1 MVSYGVCISSRSSIL
16 TTFYLIRHGV
26 IVGLEQGRLHGVSE
40 SDLSERGYRMAELTA
55 EAIRGIQLER
65 IYSSPLR
72 RTLQT
77 AEALARVSGTA
88 ITVCAGLIEMDFGW
102 FEGTRDHFRALREKP
117 LLRCL
122 YRRARRASMALTGES
137 MTRFERRVAET
148 WQSLRKAHP
157 NGNIALVSHYGV
169 IQQILLQSF
178 GQGEQKPPYSYRI
191 LPASI
196 TELRCE
202 KDRLEL
208 VRLSDVSHLQELE
221 QAHH

>member
-1 MVSYGVCISSRSSIL
+1 M

-26 IVGLEQGRLHGVSE
+26 TVGLEQGRLHGVSE
-40 SDLSERGYRMAELTA
+40 SDLSARGYRMAELTA
-55 EAIRGIQLER
+55 EAMRGIPLER

-77 AEALARVSGTA
+77 AEPLARVSGTA
-88 ITVCAGLIEMDFGW
+88 ITPCAELIEMDFGW

-117 LLRCL
+117 LLRWL

-148 WQSLRKAHP
+148 WQRLREEHP
-157 NGNIALVSHYGV
+157 CGNVALVSHYGV

-178 GQGEQKPPYSYRI
+178 GAGGTKAALFVPHPARQHHRTAFREWKAGIGALERRLPPAGI
-191 LPASI
+191 GTGIPLKLLIIWKAG
-196 TELRCE
+196 
-202 KDRLEL
+202 
-208 VRLSDVSHLQELE
+208 
-221 QAHH
+221 